1 MVEAI
6 WVILAVLLAALA
18 AALGVALSARMRDVR
33 RAQAKLAAVEERL
46 QEAERQLQ
54 GRHDEE
60 SLEAS
65 GAEAYARLERER
77 EEARA
82 ESARL
87 TARLSQA
94 ESERDAAR
102 QRAETLER
110 SAAAAARERAPRP
123 SEAGSSESERLAAAL
138 ARAEND
144 VELSAER
151 AQRFEE
157 DASRLREEVARLQAE
172 LARVGAEADERV
184 RRQQQV
190 AEQRL
195 GEIQKRQGPAAAA
208 AAAAARD
215 LPAVPDAPRA
225 TEPTSEAKRTGS
237 RVAATPARGKTESK
251 TPILLA
257 ESESRARKA
266 LAKHLEVADY
276 SVSYASQADEVLS
289 LFRSEAPPAALVL
302 DIETA
307 GLDGWGL
314 LQELKADAATRD
326 IPVLVVAPARD
337 RERALDLG
345 AAQAFSRPLD
355 SAVLLGA
362 IRSAMLARKIRERR
376 MVAAARVSAMTS
388 SPGVPLEEVIASAA
402 ALARERKTPPP
413 STPAAAAEAVS
424 AAP

>member
-87 TARLSQA
+87 TASLSQA

-208 AAAAARD
+208 AARD
-215 LPAVPDAPRA
+215 LPAVPDAPGA
-225 TEPTSEAKRTGS
+225 TEPTPEAKRTGS

-362 IRSAMLARKIRERR
+362 IRSAMLARKNRERR